1 MSLRPELIKRRR
13 RILRPRALPQ
23 RPGVRVVGAT
33 VLNEEYPPFPLAPKD
48 NLLPKVTVLGR
59 TFRQTVPASTAVIL
73 SMRCPL
79 NGKIT
84 ELNPHFPPG
93 CLSLVLMRFGTD
105 RHTQCFPETGFLAL
119 DNATP
124 VFRVNIAVEYDE
136 RLWMEIWNQD
146 AKNEHTPSLS
156 LVIEGR

>member
-13 RILRPRALPQ
+13 RIMRPRAPLR
-23 RPGVRVVGAT
+23 RPMGAR
-33 VLNEEYPPFPLAPKD
+33 VLNEEMPPFPLPPVGGV
-48 NLLPKVTVLGR
+48 LPELTVLGR

-79 NGKIT
+79 NGRIT
-84 ELNPHFPPG
+84 ELNPHYPPG
-93 CLSLVLMRFGTD
+93 CLSLVLIRFGTD
-105 RHTQCFPETGFLAL
+105 RHGQVWPETGFQAL
-119 DNATP
+119 DDATP
-124 VFRVNIAVEYDE
+124 VYRVNISVDYDE

>member
-1 MSLRPELIKRRR
+1 MALSPELIKRRR
-13 RILRPRALPQ
+13 RTELPRAPPYTL
-23 RPGVRVVGAT
+23 GVRVSAEE
-33 VLNEEYPPFPLAPKD
+33 VLPPFPLPPVGGV
-48 NLLPKVTVLGR
+48 LPKLTVLGR

-79 NGKIT
+79 NGRIT

-105 RHTQCFPETGFLAL
+105 RHGQCFPDTGYIAL

-124 VFRVNIAVEYDE
+124 VFKVNISVDYDE

-146 AKNEHTPSLS
+146 AGNAHTPSLS
-156 LVIEGR
+156 LTVEGR